1 MIQEKHD
8 IKLSNNQRK
17 VLDYVIAKAEG
28 EHSLSIDCSPTE
40 IQSVFKFGS
49 RQTAYSII
57 TALKDKGLITTLADE
72 VTLNSELFAFKKES
86 IDSTNMSLRYIL
98 EELNTEK
105 EVFPFLDVDKRKDYF
120 LFIANNKELAMKINK
135 ELTEDVCERV
145 KRGIFE
151 FDLKPLEASVS
162 LEVDHCFQ
170 VLAYHDLHYGNDI
183 VYEAREIE
191 QCIDYL
197 SNVSLDDIYK
207 YSPFNKDNTDYLLDE
222 YVREEETDCDE

>member
-8 IKLSNNQRK
+8 IKLTSNQRK
-17 VLDYVIAKAEG
+17 VLDYIISKVES
-28 EHSLSIDCSPTE
+28 EHSLSVECPTVE
-40 IQSVFKFGS
+40 IQSVFKFS
-49 RQTAYSII
+49 SKQTSYNVINQ
-57 TALKDKGLITTLADE
+57 LKDKGLITTLADE

-86 IDSTNMSLRYIL
+86 IDSTNMSLRFVL
-98 EELNTEK
+98 EELKTEK

-151 FDLKPLEASVS
+151 FDLKPLEASVA
-162 LEVDHCFQ
+162 LEVDHCFK
-170 VLAYHDLHYGNDI
+170 VLYFHEFHHNDT
-183 VYEAREIE
+183 VYEPREIE
-191 QCIDYL
+191 QCIEYL
-197 SNVSLDDIYK
+197 SSVSLDDIYK

-222 YVREEETDCDE
+222 YVRDEVDSDE

>member
-8 IKLSNNQRK
+8 IKLTSNQRK

-28 EHSLSIDCSPTE
+28 EHSLSIDCPAPE
-40 IQSVFKFGS
+40 IQKVFKFS
-49 RQTAYSII
+49 SNKTAYNV
-57 TALKDKGLITTLADE
+57 TNQLKDKGLITTCGDE
-72 VTLNSELFAFKKES
+72 VTLNPDLFAFKKETN
-86 IDSTNMSLRYIL
+86 DSTNMSLRYIL

-120 LFIANNKELAMKINK
+120 LFIANNKELAIKINK
-135 ELTEDVCERV
+135 ELTEDVCEKV
-145 KRGIFE
+145 KNGIFE
-151 FDLKPLEASVS
+151 FPLKPLEASVA
-162 LEVDHCFQ
+162 LEVDHCFK
-170 VLAYHDLHYGNDI
+170 VLYFHEFHHNDT
-183 VYEAREIE
+183 VYEPREIQ

>member
-1 MIQEKHD
+1 MIQEKSD
-8 IKLSNNQRK
+8 VKLTSNQRK
-17 VLDYVIAKAEG
+17 VLDYIISKAEG
-28 EHSLSIDCSPTE
+28 EHSLSIECPTVE
-40 IQSVFKFGS
+40 IQSVFKFS
-49 RQTAYSII
+49 SKQTSYNVINQ
-57 TALKDKGLITTLADE
+57 LKDKGLITTCGDE
-72 VTLNSELFAFKKES
+72 VTLNPELFAFKKES

-120 LFIANNKELAMKINK
+120 LFVASNKELAMKINK

-151 FDLKPLEASVS
+151 FDLKPLKAKVEI
-162 LEVDHCFQ
+162 EVEHCFK
-170 VLAYHDLHYGNDI
+170 VLSYHDFHSSNDV

-197 SNVSLDDIYK
+197 KSISLDDIYK
-207 YSPFNKDNTDYLLDE
+207 FSPFNVQNTDYLLDE
-222 YVREEETDCDE
+222 YVREDGCNE

>member
-1 MIQEKHD
+1 MIQEKHEV
-8 IKLSNNQRK
+8 KLTNNQRK
-17 VLDYVIAKAEG
+17 VLDYIIAKAEG
-28 EHSLSIDCSPTE
+28 EHSLSVECPPTE

-57 TALKDKGLITTLADE
+57 TALKDKGLITTCGDE
-72 VTLNSELFAFKKES
+72 VTLNPDLFAFKKETN
-86 IDSTNMSLRYIL
+86 DSTNMSLRYIL

-151 FDLKPLEASVS
+151 FDLKPLEASVA

-170 VLAYHDLHYGNDI
+170 VLYYHDLHYGNDV
-183 VYEAREIE
+183 VYEAREIQQVIE
-191 QCIDYL
+191 YL
-197 SNVSLDDIYK
+197 SSVSLDDIYK
-207 YSPFNKDNTDYLLDE
+207 YSPFNRENTDYLLDE
-222 YVREEETDCDE
+222 YVREETEGDE

>member
-8 IKLSNNQRK
+8 IKVSNNQRK
-17 VLDYVIAKAEG
+17 VLDYIIAKAEG
-28 EHSLSIDCSPTE
+28 EHSLSVECPPTE

-57 TALKDKGLITTLADE
+57 TALKDKSLLTTCGDE
-72 VTLNSELFAFKKES
+72 VSLNPELFAFKKES
-86 IDSTNMSLRYIL
+86 RDSVNMSLKFVL

-105 EVFPFLDVDKRKDYF
+105 EVFPFLDADKRKDYF
-120 LFIANNKELAMKINK
+120 LYVASNKELAMKINK

-170 VLAYHDLHYGNDI
+170 VLAYHDFHSSNDT
-183 VYEAREIE
+183 VYEPREIE

-197 SNVSLDDIYK
+197 QSVSLEDIYK
-207 YSPFNKDNTDYLLDE
+207 FSPFNRENTDYLLDE
-222 YVREEETDCDE
+222 WVRDEVDCDE

>member
-8 IKLSNNQRK
+8 IKLTSNQRK

-28 EHSLSIDCSPTE
+28 EHSLSIECPTVE
-40 IQSVFKFGS
+40 IQSVFKFS
-49 RQTAYSII
+49 SKQTSYNVINQ
-57 TALKDKGLITTLADE
+57 LKDKGLITTCGDE
-72 VTLNSELFAFKKES
+72 VTLNPELFAFKKES

-151 FDLKPLEASVS
+151 FDLKPLEASVA

-170 VLAYHDLHYGNDI
+170 VLYYHDFHYGNDT
-183 VYEAREIE
+183 VYEPREIN

-197 SNVSLDDIYK
+197 KSISLDDIYK
-207 YSPFNKDNTDYLLDE
+207 FSPFNVQNTDYLLDE
-222 YVREEETDCDE
+222 YVREETEGDE

>member
-28 EHSLSIDCSPTE
+28 EHSLSIECPPTE
-40 IQSVFKFGS
+40 IQSVFRFGS

-57 TALKDKGLITTLADE
+57 TALKDKGLITTCGDE
-72 VTLNSELFAFKKES
+72 VTLNPELFAFKKES
-86 IDSTNMSLRYIL
+86 KDSTNMSLRFIL

-145 KRGIFE
+145 KNSIFE
-151 FDLKPLEASVS
+151 FDLKPLEASVA
-162 LEVDHCFQ
+162 LEVDHCFK
-170 VLAYHDLHYGNDI
+170 VLYFHEFHHNDT
-183 VYEAREIE
+183 VYEPREIE
-191 QCIDYL
+191 QCIEYL
-197 SNVSLDDIYK
+197 SSVSLDDIYK

-222 YVREEETDCDE
+222 YVRDEVDSDE

>member
-8 IKLSNNQRK
+8 VKLSTNQRK
-17 VLDYVIAKAEG
+17 VLDYIIAKAED
-28 EHSLSIDCSPTE
+28 EHSLSVECPPTE
-40 IQSVFKFGS
+40 VQDVFHFGS
-49 RQTAYSII
+49 RLSSYRII
-57 TALKDKGLITTLADE
+57 TALKDKGLITTCGDE
-72 VTLNSELFAFKKES
+72 VTLNPELFAFKKES

-120 LFIANNKELAMKINK
+120 LFIASNKELSMKINK

-151 FDLKPLEASVS
+151 FDLKPLEASVA

-170 VLAYHDLHYGNDI
+170 VLYYHDFHSSNDT

-191 QCIDYL
+191 QCINYL
-197 SNVSLDDIYK
+197 QSVSLDDIYK
-207 YSPFNKDNTDYLLDE
+207 FSPFNRENTDYLLDE
-222 YVREEETDCDE
+222 YVREDGCDE

>member
-28 EHSLSIDCSPTE
+28 EHSLSVDCPPTE
-40 IQSVFKFGS
+40 IQSVFRFGS

-72 VTLNSELFAFKKES
+72 VSLNPEFFAFKKES

-98 EELNTEK
+98 EELKTEK
-105 EVFPFLDVDKRKDYF
+105 EVFPFLNIDKRKDYF
-120 LFIANNKELAMKINK
+120 LFVANNKELAMKINK

-145 KRGIFE
+145 KNNIFE
-151 FDLKPLEASVS
+151 FPLKPLKAKVEI
-162 LEVDHCFQ
+162 EVEHCFK
-170 VLAYHDLHYGNDI
+170 VLSYHDFHSSNDT
-183 VYEAREIE
+183 VYELREIE

-197 SNVSLDDIYK
+197 KSVSLDDIYK
-207 YSPFNKDNTDYLLDE
+207 FSPFNRQNTDYLLDE
-222 YVREEETDCDE
+222 YVREEGGCNE